1 MQQVNS
7 SYTMGDSCSGIE
19 LGSAREDPAKSVLDG
34 TLSVSLFVLKC
45 RPLQQNVQLSTKPH
59 WLTEPEATGNF
70 PYLSFLLLCLRP
82 HYRVGL
88 VDADC
93 LGASV
98 EGEEAIP

>member
-1 MQQVNS
+1 MNS

-98 EGEEAIP
+98 EGEDAIP